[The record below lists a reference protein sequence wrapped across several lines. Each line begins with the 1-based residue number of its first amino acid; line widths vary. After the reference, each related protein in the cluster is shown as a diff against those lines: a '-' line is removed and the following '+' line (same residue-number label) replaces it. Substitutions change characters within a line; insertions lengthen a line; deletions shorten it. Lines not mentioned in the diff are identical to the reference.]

1 MSFQTPSDNR
11 WVIQIGSNKAR
22 ISIFSE
28 ARSLVRLNR
37 MFIVLL
43 QFLLLGWKQKNLLK
57 IWCSFQLKPEQYCNS
72 HERSRSFV
80 ISRQS
85 RFRKASELLQG
96 FLIIQACVFAFLI
109 PPSSLWV
116 SLWES
121 PSAPFVQLCCQV
133 WAFITSEKAPVLSRV
148 RS

>member
-11 WVIQIGSNKAR
+11 WVIQIGSNKTR

-43 QFLLLGWKQKNLLK
+43 QFFAFRLK
-57 IWCSFQLKPEQYCNS
+57 AEKSAEIWCSFQLKPEQYCDS

-85 RFRKASELLQG
+85 RFRKASELLQD
-96 FLIIQACVFAFLI
+96 FLIIQA
-109 PPSSLWV
+109 
-116 SLWES
+116 
-121 PSAPFVQLCCQV
+121 
-133 WAFITSEKAPVLSRV
+133 
-148 RS
+148 

>member
-43 QFLLLGWKQKNLLK
+43 QFLLLG
-57 IWCSFQLKPEQYCNS
+57 
-72 HERSRSFV
+72 
-80 ISRQS
+80 
-85 RFRKASELLQG
+85 
-96 FLIIQACVFAFLI
+96 
-109 PPSSLWV
+109 
-116 SLWES
+116 
-121 PSAPFVQLCCQV
+121 
-133 WAFITSEKAPVLSRV
+133 
-148 RS
+148 